1 MRTNVTLAVFLF
13 VLAACLAPHARER
26 QQPEPAPSVLGATQA
41 SASTA
46 ADPHALPELRR
57 LMRRPLPWEPL
68 ERTMAKAR
76 RELFYARDSGAF
88 MGRMLHTERG
98 EILALE
104 GDRVAVR
111 FASIAAARSVER
123 SGAVF
128 NATGYKGEA
137 EFFLRE
143 GCIWIGTCKARRADT
158 AAVVG
163 DQVATWCRNQNRR

>member
-1 MRTNVTLAVFLF
+1 
-13 VLAACLAPHARER
+13 
-26 QQPEPAPSVLGATQA
+26 
-41 SASTA
+41 
-46 ADPHALPELRR
+46 
-57 LMRRPLPWEPL
+57 MRRPLPWEPL
-68 ERTMAKAR
+68 ERTMAEAR
-76 RELFYARDSGAF
+76 EELFHAEGSGF
-88 MGRMLHTERG
+88 YMDRIRRSERG
-98 EILALE
+98 EIVALE
-104 GDRVAVR
+104 GNRLAVR

-163 DQVATWCRNQNRR
+163 DLVIARCQNQNLR